1 MAGRRSRYES
11 DANRNPAGG
20 KGRASANRERRP
32 DSPKFEIVSIKRHE
46 LPAGQFVFRFA
57 TAPGGGVLETKGN
70 RFTENVATLQ
80 DLLTDAYGVKDYQ
93 IFGLADWGKSPM
105 GEHFDIDARVEGE
118 ATPTSDQLRLMLQSL
133 LADRFQL
140 KLRREMRELPVYAL
154 VVSEK
159 GSKLRAVSDEE
170 LRNVPRYA
178 TPPTERPARIKSTIT
193 SLINL
198 ISRYAD
204 RPVVDRTDLA
214 GGYDQAN
221 LDWQQFAEERRTDP
235 LAQASVFAAIQDQ
248 LGLKL
253 EPRKDSTEVLV
264 IEHVERAFGE
274 LNAAAPLRGASVF
287 VEPVDGA
294 LPGQVGGSFV
304 VALGRGVAVEA
315 VNGAGIDVSLVRNVR
330 FF

>member
-1 MAGRRSRYES
+1 MKVTRIGILLAAG
-11 DANRNPAGG
+11 AGLA
-20 KGRASANRERRP
+20 ASQTARP

-57 TAPGGGVLETKGN
+57 TAPGGRVLEAKGN

-93 IFGLADWGKSPM
+93 IFGLADWGKPPT

-118 ATPTSDQLRLMLQSL
+118 ATPTSDQLRLMLQAL
-133 LADRFQL
+133 LEDRFQL

-193 SLINL
+193 SLLNL

-204 RPVVDRTDLA
+204 RPIVDRTGLA

-235 LAQASVFAAIQDQ
+235 LAAQASVFAAIQDQ

-264 IEHVERAFGE
+264 IDHVERPSA
-274 LNAAAPLRGASVF
+274 N
-287 VEPVDGA
+287 
-294 LPGQVGGSFV
+294 
-304 VALGRGVAVEA
+304 
-315 VNGAGIDVSLVRNVR
+315 
-330 FF
+330 